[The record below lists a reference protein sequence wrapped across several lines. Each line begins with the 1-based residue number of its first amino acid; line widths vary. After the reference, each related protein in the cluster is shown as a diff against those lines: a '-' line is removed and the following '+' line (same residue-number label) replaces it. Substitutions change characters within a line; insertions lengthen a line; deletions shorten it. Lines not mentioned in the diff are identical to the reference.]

1 MSERERI
8 QIPDNAA
15 GRLAFDIFRSI
26 AIKMWAVGDEATNDF
41 TISNFPAAE
50 TVRKDYFN
58 RQFRRVVAFDSG
70 EHVIITYDYKTQTT
84 SSAFLTPSDKLFYEQ

>member
-15 GRLAFDIFRSI
+15 GRLAFDVFRSI
-26 AIKMWAVGDEATNDF
+26 AIKMLTVGDEVTNDF
-41 TISNFPAAE
+41 TVSNFPAAE
-50 TVRKDYFN
+50 TIRKEYIN
-58 RQFRRVVAFDSG
+58 RQYKRVIEWRGDYIAVM
-70 EHVIITYDYKTQTT
+70 YDYKTQTT